1 ISRRCMGYGIM
12 HMQKVQ
18 LFVFDYID
26 HLAGQGQL
34 IRHVIKKRI
43 TLDVNFVI
51 EKILT
56 KKIQSGRLPVG
67 DKMNLMPLPRKG
79 FAQFSSYYPAPTKS
93 RITDNSDFHMPR
105 T

>member
-1 ISRRCMGYGIM
+1 MRNRIM
-12 HMQKVQ
+12 HMQEIQ
-18 LFVFDYID
+18 LFVFNYVN
-26 HLAGQGQL
+26 HLTGQSQL
-34 IRHVIKKRI
+34 IRHVVEKRV

-56 KKIQSGRLPVG
+56 KKIQSGGLPVG
-67 DKMNLMPLPRKG
+67 DKMNLVSFPRKG
-79 FAQFSSYYPAPTKS
+79 LTQFSSYYHTPTKS